1 MMHKFPELPFGIDI
15 GRRTVIW
22 RIPCRAGMTSS
33 WVWGRTWQVLMLD
46 CPISQVFKQLYHSIH
61 RCTLNVFVKSGD
73 KWWPSGWF
81 DILWLYVLGELSES
95 QKQDMEKHKEKLVQR
110 EREIEGL
117 RLQMAKLSKIID
129 KQKDEIKTLQKQLRW
144 DFIWY
149 VFWSHDLLLFF
160 PSIIFCSKIQ
170 LENIFKF
177 SLKMICKRNIVW
189 IPRLLHP
196 RDYKWDQICQ
206 NCITKFQK
214 FSSLQISW

>member
-1 MMHKFPELPFGIDI
+1 M
-15 GRRTVIW
+15 
-22 RIPCRAGMTSS
+22 
-33 WVWGRTWQVLMLD
+33 
-46 CPISQVFKQLYHSIH
+46 
-61 RCTLNVFVKSGD
+61 
-73 KWWPSGWF
+73 
-81 DILWLYVLGELSES
+81 LGELSES

-177 SLKMICKRNIVW
+177 SLKMIYKNNIVW
-189 IPRLLHP
+189 ISKTLA
-196 RDYKWDQICQ
+196 
-206 NCITKFQK
+206 
-214 FSSLQISW
+214 S